1 VVVAAV
7 VGAEVGEVVVGDVML
22 RALAS
27 GGIEASSSSR
37 YILYDTDELLESAA
51 GVELGNVRSVT
62 VLSLDPA
69 ATSALGSTTLNPLAD
84 CTVLSPIPPSRC
96 PPGCVSSTPGIA
108 ESYFRRGSSRESGIS
123 LSGIGGREGKSME
136 RRGTVFGFEVED
148 LEVSVD
154 VLIEECAAA

>member
-1 VVVAAV
+1 VV
-7 VGAEVGEVVVGDVML
+7 
-22 RALAS
+22 
-27 GGIEASSSSR
+27 
-37 YILYDTDELLESAA
+37 ESAVD
-51 GVELGNVRSVT
+51 VELGSVRNVS
-62 VLSLDPA
+62 VLSRIPIP
-69 ATSALGSTTLNPLAD
+69 SPALGSTTLNPLAD
-84 CTVLSPIPPSRC
+84 CTASPVPPSKC

-154 VLIEECAAA
+154 VLIEECAAG